1 LRFLAISDTEFTSF
15 QQSDDDDGLF
25 AELDN
30 FGSSTI
36 GDELE
41 EYLKAP
47 TIATVKDPLAW
58 WHAVGDTPLAQ
69 MGRDFMSAP
78 GDFTYFPPHTDLV
91 ANFVVS
97 SASSCDVERAF
108 SRGGLNVTKLRHA
121 LSEDSTHASTVFHA
135 WSEFPELIPSAEII
149 QTFQDKAKRL
159 GTQKKDSQ
167 ASQDSSAMDV
177 DESDDGFDLDG

>member
-47 TIATVKDPLAW
+47 TIATIKDPLAW
-58 WHAVGDTPLAQ
+58 WHAVGDTSAKQKSFDIDRWVLQSP
-69 MGRDFMSAP
+69 MKFEWHGRARQTCVHLGEVTASVFKMVTFRNHGGNSP
-78 GDFTYFPPHTDLV
+78 WQ
-91 ANFVVS
+91 VS
-97 SASSCDVERAF
+97 F
-108 SRGGLNVTKLRHA
+108 SPSLCILLTKIGI
-121 LSEDSTHASTVFHA
+121 S
-135 WSEFPELIPSAEII
+135 IP
-149 QTFQDKAKRL
+149 TN
-159 GTQKKDSQ
+159 T
-167 ASQDSSAMDV
+167 
-177 DESDDGFDLDG
+177 